1 MNNCNIK
8 IVFIFYALCSLPL
21 ISVSQNL
28 LLGDYIPGNG
38 ITLASDDDNYK
49 VVLRGY
55 AQSLFESRRV
65 RYDSVGFFDKS
76 VYNRFRARRVRLR
89 ISGKQSN
96 PGFSYRLQLN
106 LAESEVENDELS
118 NVLWDAWVGY
128 NINKY
133 YRVSFGQKSSPTD
146 NIEAVSYTHLRA
158 HETV

>member
-8 IVFIFYALCSLPL
+8 IVFIIYALCSLPF
-21 ISVSQNL
+21 IIVSQNL

-76 VYNRFRARRVRLR
+76 FYN
-89 ISGKQSN
+89 
-96 PGFSYRLQLN
+96 
-106 LAESEVENDELS
+106 LS
-118 NVLWDAWVGY
+118 L
-128 NINKY
+128 IH
-133 YRVSFGQKSSPTD
+133 
-146 NIEAVSYTHLRA
+146 I
-158 HETV
+158 

>member
-1 MNNCNIK
+1 MNNCIIK

-106 LAESEVENDELS
+106 LAESEVENDTAALTTKSRTVSPCTFHSMVQFDNPELT
-118 NVLWDAWVGY
+118 WDA
-128 NINKY
+128 
-133 YRVSFGQKSSPTD
+133 S
-146 NIEAVSYTHLRA
+146 
-158 HETV
+158 

>member
-1 MNNCNIK
+1 MRNYNIK
-8 IVFIFYALCSLPL
+8 IVFIFYVICSLPVITL
-21 ISVSQNL
+21 GQSL

-65 RYDSVGFFDKS
+65 RYDSLGLFDNS
-76 VYNRFRARRVRLR
+76 IYNRFRARRVRLR

-118 NVLWDAWVGY
+118 NVL
-128 NINKY
+128 
-133 YRVSFGQKSSPTD
+133 
-146 NIEAVSYTHLRA
+146 
-158 HETV
+158 